1 MFDDTFRRI
10 PTEGWMFLPL
20 QNYEGGGPAAWFEPL
35 KEHLQA
41 YDFALAQYFG
51 AGVQA
56 CYRGDRIFD
65 SEETKY
71 VVKNWIE
78 FYKKYRNILSGD
90 LIHIRRADM
99 QSIDGFLHVRPFL
112 EDGPFRGLAMFF
124 NPTCE
129 EIKDT
134 IEIPLYYTGLTDT
147 VLVTVQ
153 GNKASTEKYT
163 LSRKYTIDYYLSKYF
178 AQLHNIH

>member
-1 MFDDTFRRI
+1 MYDDTFKRI

-20 QNYEGGGPAAWFEPL
+20 LNYEGGGPAAWFEPL
-35 KEHLQA
+35 SQNLQE

-65 SEETKY
+65 SENTKK
-71 VVKNWIE
+71 VVKSWIE
-78 FYKKYRNILSGD
+78 FYKKYRTVLSGD

-99 QSIDGFLHVRPFL
+99 QSIDGFLHVKPF
-112 EDGPFRGLAMFF
+112 DGHFRGLAMFF
-124 NPTCE
+124 NPTT
-129 EIKDT
+129 EIINDT
-134 IEIPLYYTGLTDT
+134 IEIPLYYTGLTHD

-153 GNKASTEKYT
+153 GNKSTTQKYT
-163 LSRKYTIDYYLSKYF
+163 LSRQFTIEYYLSK
-178 AQLHNIH
+178 